1 MDRLIIFF
9 TIAVCFFFFH
19 FYFQLKEKKNIH
31 HIYAFVIIFLF
42 LCALKDLFFNYII
55 SEERNLQIT
64 FPLGLLFGPFLY
76 YSLKIE
82 ENDFSFEKR
91 RLFFHVL
98 PFLIGLAVWL
108 FLFYNIDL
116 NDEYIL
122 KYHLALYLLIFI
134 SCFFYI
140 LKTYEKLLKYK
151 RISQSSLILLS
162 GFIVLLVIYCAYVF
176 IVIYFAYFEKGPF
189 FNEILIKITLILK
202 MLIAFLITYGMIK
215 SFLNNYGAF
224 HEVEDNPLP
233 VKDVVL
239 YPISN
244 EKYKDVQI
252 SIDVLR
258 TYHQSFENFLLN
270 NQAYLSP
277 QLSLDFISRS
287 LKIPSHHLTQMINR
301 FYNMN
306 LQELLNHLKINH
318 SCKLLRE
325 NKEISISELAFLT
338 GFSSESAFFR
348 NFKVV
353 KKMTTSEYRKT
364 IKA

>member
-9 TIAVCFFFFH
+9 TIAVCFFFLH
-19 FYFQLKEKKNIH
+19 FYFQLTEKKNTH
-31 HIYAFVIIFLF
+31 HIYAFVIVFLL
-42 LCALKDLFFNYII
+42 LCSLKDVFFYYII
-55 SEERNLQIT
+55 PEKKNLHLT

-76 YSLKIE
+76 NSLKIE
-82 ENDFSFEKR
+82 EGDFSFERK
-91 RLFFHVL
+91 RLFIHVL
-98 PFLIGLAVWL
+98 PFLIGFVLWI
-108 FLFYNIDL
+108 FLFCTTDL
-116 NDEYIL
+116 NEEYL
-122 KYHLALYLLIFI
+122 LRYHLALYLLIFI
-134 SCFFYI
+134 SCFLYI

-151 RISQSSLILLS
+151 RISQASLILLS

-176 IVIYFAYFEKGPF
+176 IIIYFVYSEKGPF
-189 FNEILIKITLILK
+189 FNEMLLK
-202 MLIAFLITYGMIK
+202 MTLFLRMLISSLLIYRMIRL
-215 SFLNNYGAF
+215 FLNNYGTF

-244 EKYKDVQI
+244 EKYKDMHI
-252 SIDVLR
+252 SIDVLK
-258 TYHQSFENFLLN
+258 TYHKSFEEFLLN
-270 NQAYLSP
+270 NQAYLSRHV
-277 QLSLDFISRS
+277 SLEFIARS
-287 LKIPSHHLTQMINR
+287 LKIPSHHLTQMISR
-301 FYNMN
+301 FYDMN
-306 LQELLNHLKINH
+306 LQELVNHLKINH

-325 NKEISISELAFLT
+325 NKEISISELTFLT